1 MTKIIKDKLV
11 NNNITNGG
19 CMKEKIFTQGITF
32 FVTGDMY
39 NELKAISDGQHVAL
53 SETVREMLKA
63 SINDLKET
71 ATTNSKRR
79 SSWITQ

>member
-1 MTKIIKDKLV
+1 
-11 NNNITNGG
+11 
-19 CMKEKIFTQGITF
+19 MKEKIFTQGITF